1 MTQAGDLV
9 RNKAMYTQ
17 QSKIGP
23 RPAHG
28 AIVKVLTI
36 RHEATCG
43 RANGYEEC
51 TCTPVLVPDPAN
63 GPAHPDSE
71 VKDDDDSD

>member
-1 MTQAGDLV
+1 
-9 RNKAMYTQ
+9 MYTQ

-23 RPAHG
+23 RAAKG
-28 AIVKVLTI
+28 QVVMLTI

-51 TCTPVLVPDPAN
+51 TC
-63 GPAHPDSE
+63 HPTVTRADDDTTQGLGLSNSTSHE
-71 VKDDDDSD
+71 VK